1 MFAIS
6 LLLSGPIDAHD
17 VLFDLATEK
26 EAALRSAAYKG
37 YSDQVEELM
46 KQLPNGG
53 VTATD
58 DKCAICTVDWRLTC
72 CVSAEIF

>member
-26 EAALRSAAYKG
+26 EAALRLAAYKG
-37 YSDQVEELM
+37 YSDEMVELIE
-46 KQLPNGG
+46 QGVD

-58 DKCAICTVDWRLTC
+58 DKCAICTVDWRLGC